1 MINQKTGELMCT
13 FQSVKKTLKN
23 INPLIRNY
31 VIGLIVAQGR
41 KNCIAMAR
49 AMRIPERYL
58 SSFLEC
64 SSFII
69 DEIKETLIELG
80 APRSKEKLQRAYP
93 CDPTHILKPY
103 AKCIENLCY
112 DRAGTTKRSERCLVP
127 IYAAV
132 VDKFATIPQAMKF
145 WMQEK
150 ITGKRHY
157 KSKVLL
163 TIELIFEAIKNEI
176 QFDFVPLDGG
186 FCVPEMFNF
195 FHEKT
200 VSFVMRVQ
208 KSRCITTPDG
218 VRAQLKNH
226 PMLKLHRNERA
237 KVVKAKFN
245 DGRTY
250 TFVAY
255 KRKDKHGF
263 PETVYLISNME
274 KTAKEL
280 IAAYDMRW
288 PLEKVIRTTKQKFG
302 AMQCQAL
309 SIEKQEAHLLAGFL
323 AYAILEIANIDK
335 QAQSVDELVNEFRQ
349 YYFDD
354 LVELI
359 ESPLKKT
366 VVAKKHLVA
375 KPIQNNIYNKQQNSD
390 SISHLGA

>member
-1 MINQKTGELMCT
+1 MCT
-13 FQSVKKTLKN
+13 FQSVKKTLKK

-31 VIGLIVAQGR
+31 VIGLIVTQGR
-41 KNCIAMAR
+41 KNCAAMAR
-49 AMRIPERYL
+49 AMRIPEKYL

-64 SSFII
+64 FSFTI
-69 DEIKETLIELG
+69 DDIKKTLIELG
-80 APRSKEKLQRAYP
+80 KYHAAEKSLKAYP

-112 DRAGTTKRSERCLVP
+112 DRAGTTKRTERCLVP

-150 ITGKRHY
+150 LTGRRHY
-157 KSKVLL
+157 KSKVKL
-163 TIELIFEAIKNEI
+163 TIELITEAIRNKV

-186 FCVPEMFNF
+186 FSAPEMFDF
-195 FHEKT
+195 FDVQK
-200 VSFVMRVQ
+200 VSFVMKAARN
-208 KSRCITTPDG
+208 RCITTPDG

-226 PMLKLHRNERA
+226 PALKLHRNERA

-250 TFVAY
+250 IFVAY
-255 KRKDKHGF
+255 KRKDKDGF
-263 PETVYLISNME
+263 CETVYLISNMD

-280 IAAYDMRW
+280 IEAYDMRW

-309 SIEKQEAHLLAGFL
+309 AKEKQEAHLLAGFL
-323 AYAILEIANIDK
+323 AYAILEITNIDK
-335 QAQSVDELVNEFRQ
+335 ESQSVDELVNEIRQ

-354 LVELI
+354 LIRLI
-359 ESPLKKT
+359 ENPFKKA
-366 VVAKKHLVA
+366 VATGKHSAA
-375 KPIQNNIYNKQQNSD
+375 KPIQNHVYKKSIKHD
-390 SISHLGA
+390 SVAHFNA